1 MRTRISENSPCR
13 LKKAELRRVPHNPK
27 SWVIGYHVCCP
38 RCGFVS
44 LAMNGQRDLVIDEDM
59 AGQVTFSK
67 PFRCTYCA
75 VRIHLNRCELTLE
88 EDDHVRPLRYK

>member
-13 LKKAELRRVPHNPK
+13 LQKAELRRVPQNPK

-44 LAMNGQRDLVIDEDM
+44 LAINGQRDLVIDEDM
-59 AGQVTFSK
+59 AGRVTLFETISL
-67 PFRCTYCA
+67 
-75 VRIHLNRCELTLE
+75 HLLRGA
-88 EDDHVRPLRYK
+88 HPSQPL